1 MKAKRKQMLFF
12 KKESSVADMQD
23 LSQIEMP
30 EEQEEH
36 SAEKGDEQQGERQ
49 PVGEQ
54 RPQLFTQQQA

>member
-1 MKAKRKQMLFF
+1 
-12 KKESSVADMQD
+12 MQD

-36 SAEKGDEQQGERQ
+36 RAEKGDEQHGERQ

-54 RPQLFTQQQA
+54 RPQLFTQQQP